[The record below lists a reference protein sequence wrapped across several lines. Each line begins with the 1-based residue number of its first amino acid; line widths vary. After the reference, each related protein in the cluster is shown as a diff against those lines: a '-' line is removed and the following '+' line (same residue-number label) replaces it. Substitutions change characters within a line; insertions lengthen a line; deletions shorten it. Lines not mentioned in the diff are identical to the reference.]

1 MKKVVIIG
9 GGYAGIYALRELVKN
24 KNIKITLIDK
34 HTFHN
39 LQPEVYDLIA
49 NKSNIADVTIDLTTL
64 CLGFDHDYLEY
75 KNLKVRNIDKEAQ
88 KIYTEEQE
96 IVDYDYLIMAA
107 GTRTFFPP
115 QIPGLNNAHDIKKL
129 HWAMFFKQSFENELF
144 KKIRDEAKSC
154 EDTHIV
160 VVGAGLSG
168 VEIAAE
174 MAYNSNKFF
183 KRGNFS
189 CDNLKISLI
198 SSADTILPGLSQELI
213 NISHQRLKSLG
224 IKIITGTKLT
234 KMEDGYAYLSNG
246 TKINQ
251 SFLIFT
257 GGIESNKINGLED
270 LGVNPR
276 GQVIVNKYLQTQEY
290 NNVFAIG
297 DIAEIKNEKGELMP
311 PNVTIARISGST
323 AGKNILNIIN
333 DRGLIQCKP
342 KLDGILIALG
352 GKYAAGDLFG
362 LLNVKGRLA
371 YEIKSYVFSSYR
383 KPLLKLIKK
392 GYNKLRKLKKGGF

>member
-1 MKKVVIIG
+1 MEKVVIIG
-9 GGYAGIYALRELVKN
+9 GGYAGIYALRQLAQN

-64 CLGFDHDYLEY
+64 VLGFDHDYLEY
-75 KNLKVRNIDKEAQ
+75 KNLKVRNIDKEAR

-96 IVDYDYLIMAA
+96 IVEYDYLVMAA

-115 QIPGLNNAHDIKKL
+115 QIEGLNNAHDIKKL
-129 HWAMFFKQSFENELF
+129 HWAMHFKQSFENELF
-144 KKIRDEAKSC
+144 KKIRDEAKQC
-154 EDTHIV
+154 GDTHIV

-174 MAYNSNKFF
+174 MAYNSRKFF

-198 SSADTILPGLSQELI
+198 SSADTILPGLDRELI
-213 NISHQRLKSLG
+213 DISHQRLKELG
-224 IKIITGTKLT
+224 IQIITGTKLT
-234 KMEDGYAYLSNG
+234 KMEDGFAYLSNG
-246 TKINQ
+246 TKIFQ

-257 GGIESNKINGLED
+257 GGVESSKIKGLED
-270 LGVNPR
+270 FDTNGR
-276 GQVIVNKYLQTQEY
+276 GQIRVNKYLQTKEY
-290 NNVFAIG
+290 KNIYAIG
-297 DIAEIKNEKGELMP
+297 DIAEIKDEKGELMP
-311 PNVTIARISGST
+311 PNVTIARITGT
-323 AGKNILNIIN
+323 IAGKNILNSIAK
-333 DRGLIQCKP
+333 RGLIECKP
-342 KLDGILIALG
+342 KLEGILIALG
-352 GKYAAGDLFG
+352 GKYAAGSLYG
-362 LLNVKGRLA
+362 LVNVKGRLA
-371 YEIKSYVFSSYR
+371 YMIKSYVFSSYR

-392 GYNKLRKLKKGGF
+392 GYNRLKKLKENA

>member
-1 MKKVVIIG
+1 MEKVVIIG
-9 GGYAGIYALRELVKN
+9 GGYAGIYALRELAKN
-24 KNIKITLIDK
+24 KNIQITLIDK

-64 CLGFDHDYLEY
+64 CMGLNHDYVEY
-75 KNLKVRNIDKEAQ
+75 KNLKVRNIDKEAK

-96 IVDYDYLIMAA
+96 IVTYDYLVMAA

-115 QIPGLNNAHDIKKL
+115 QIPGPNNAHDIKKL
-129 HWAMFFKQSFENELF
+129 HWAMFFKQSFENQLF
-144 KKIRDEAKSC
+144 KKISDEAKQC
-154 EDTHIV
+154 DDTHIV

-174 MAYNSNKFF
+174 MAYNSKMFF

-198 SSADTILPGLSQELI
+198 SSSGTILPGLSQNLI

-224 IKIITGTKLT
+224 IKVITSTKLT
-234 KMEDGYAYLSNG
+234 KLEDGYAHLSNG
-246 TKINQ
+246 TKIPH

-257 GGIESNKINGLED
+257 GGVEASKIEGLED
-270 LGVNPR
+270 FDTNGR
-276 GQVIVNKYLQTQEY
+276 GQIRVNEYLQVPDHK
-290 NNVFAIG
+290 NIFAIG
-297 DIAEIKNEKGELMP
+297 DVAEIKNKEGEIMP
-311 PNVTIARISGST
+311 PNVTIARISGT
-323 AGKNILNIIN
+323 NAGKNILSMIA

-352 GKYAAGDLFG
+352 GKYAAGDLMG
-362 LLNVKGRLA
+362 LVNVKGRLA
-371 YEIKSYVFSSYR
+371 YEIKKYVFSSYR
-383 KPLLKLIKK
+383 KPLLKLIRT
-392 GYNKLRKLKKGGF
+392 GYSKLKKLS

>member
-9 GGYAGIYALRELVKN
+9 GGYAGIYALRELAKN
-24 KNIKITLIDK
+24 KNIQITLIDK

-64 CLGFDHDYLEY
+64 CMGLNHDYVEY
-75 KNLKVRNIDKEAQ
+75 KNLKVRNIDKEEQ

-96 IVDYDYLIMAA
+96 IVTYDYLVMAA

-129 HWAMFFKQSFENELF
+129 HWAMFFKQSFENQLF
-144 KKIRDEAKSC
+144 KKISDEAKQC
-154 EDTHIV
+154 DDTHIV

-174 MAYNSNKFF
+174 MAYNSKMFF

-198 SSADTILPGLSQELI
+198 SSSNTILPGLSQNLI

-224 IKIITGTKLT
+224 IKVITSTKLT
-234 KMEDGYAYLSNG
+234 KLEDGFAHLSNG
-246 TKINQ
+246 TKIPH

-257 GGIESNKINGLED
+257 GGVEASKIEGLED
-270 LGVNPR
+270 FDTNGR
-276 GQVIVNKYLQTQEY
+276 GQIRVNDYLQVPSHK
-290 NNVFAIG
+290 NIFAIG
-297 DIAEIKNEKGELMP
+297 DVAEIKNKDGEIMP
-311 PNVTIARISGST
+311 PNVTIARISGT
-323 AGKNILNIIN
+323 NAGKNILNTIA

-352 GKYAAGDLFG
+352 GKYAAGDLMG
-362 LLNVKGRLA
+362 LVNVKGRLA
-371 YEIKSYVFSSYR
+371 YEIKKYVFSSYR
-383 KPLLKLIKK
+383 KPLLKFIRT
-392 GYNKLRKLKKGGF
+392 GYAKLKKL

>member
-1 MKKVVIIG
+1 MEKVVIIG
-9 GGYAGIYALRELVKN
+9 GGYAGIYALRELAKN
-24 KNIKITLIDK
+24 KNIQITLIDK

-64 CLGFDHDYLEY
+64 CMGLNHDYLEY
-75 KNLKVRNIDKEAQ
+75 KNLKVRNIDKDAQ

-96 IVDYDYLIMAA
+96 IVAYDYLVLAA

-129 HWAMFFKQSFENELF
+129 HWAMYFKQNFEDQLF
-144 KKIRDEAKSC
+144 KKIRDEAKAC
-154 EDTHIV
+154 ADTHIV

-183 KRGNFS
+183 QRGNFA

-198 SSADTILPGLSQELI
+198 SSSDTILPGLSQSLI
-213 NISHQRLKSLG
+213 NISHQRLRALG
-224 IKIITGTKLT
+224 IKIITNTKLT
-234 KMEDGYAYLSNG
+234 GLEDGYANLSNG
-246 TKINQ
+246 TKIPH

-257 GGIESNKINGLED
+257 GGVEASKIKGLED
-270 LGVNPR
+270 IKTNGR
-276 GQVIVNKYLQTQEY
+276 GQIIVNNYLQVPD
-290 NNVFAIG
+290 NKNIFAIG
-297 DIAEIKNEKGELMP
+297 DFAEIKNVQGELMP
-311 PNVTIARISGST
+311 PNVTIARISGIN
-323 AGKNILNIIN
+323 AGKNILSMIA
-333 DRGLIQCKP
+333 DRGLIHNKP

-362 LLNVKGRLA
+362 VVNVKGRIA
-371 YEIKSYVFSSYR
+371 YEIKKYVFSSYR
-383 KPLLKLIKK
+383 KPLLKLIKT
-392 GYNKLRKLKKGGF
+392 GYKRLRKLKV